1 MKIDATDLS
10 DVLLIT
16 PSIHTD
22 NRGFF
27 CESFNEEKF
36 FKLTGINFRPVQDN
50 QSYSKQG
57 TLRGIHF
64 QTNPMQQAKLVHVIE
79 GEIFDIAVDLRRESP
94 SYCKWVGKYLSS
106 ENHRQLYIPEGF
118 GHAFLV
124 TSEEARVMYK
134 VNNYYSPKHECS
146 IKYDDPKLD
155 IKWPDMKF
163 HLSDKDAQADY
174 LHDESNF
181 F

>member
-1 MKIDATDLS
+1 MKVDATDLR

-16 PSIHTD
+16 PDIHKD
-22 NRGFF
+22 NRGYFY
-27 CESFNEEKF
+27 ESFNEDKF
-36 FKLTGINFRPVQDN
+36 LKLTGINFKPVQDN
-50 QSYSKQG
+50 QSFSKQG

-79 GEIFDIAVDLRRESP
+79 GEVFDIAVDLRRDSS
-94 SYCKWVGKYLSS
+94 SYCKWIGKYLSS
-106 ENHRQLYIPEGF
+106 ENHHQLYIPEGF

-124 TSEEARVMYK
+124 ISDEAKVMYK

-155 IKWPDMKF
+155 IKWPNMSF
-163 HLSDKDAQADY
+163 HLSDKDNQADY
-174 LHDESNF
+174 LNDESNYF
-181 F
+181 

>member
-1 MKIDATDLS
+1 MKVDATDLS

-16 PSIHTD
+16 PCIHTD
-22 NRGFF
+22 DRGYFY
-27 CESFNEEKF
+27 ESFNEEKF
-36 FKLTGINFRPVQDN
+36 FTLTGINFRPVQDN

-106 ENHRQLYIPEGF
+106 ENHRQLY
-118 GHAFLV
+118 
-124 TSEEARVMYK
+124 
-134 VNNYYSPKHECS
+134 
-146 IKYDDPKLD
+146 
-155 IKWPDMKF
+155 
-163 HLSDKDAQADY
+163 
-174 LHDESNF
+174 
-181 F
+181 

>member
-16 PSIHTD
+16 PAIHKD
-22 NRGFF
+22 SRGYFY
-27 CESFNEEKF
+27 ESFNEDKF

-94 SYCKWVGKYLSS
+94 SYCKWIGQYLSS

-124 TSEEARVMYK
+124 TSVEAKVMYK
-134 VNNYYSPKHECS
+134 VNNYYSPKHECT

-155 IKWPDMKF
+155 IRWPDMKF
-163 HLSDKDAQADY
+163 RLSDKDTDADY